1 MYCSKCGAKLP
12 DDYQFC
18 TKCGAR
24 VVHSGAGPSP
34 HVEEDAGTSED
45 ARLRTSVGAGSV
57 RRTTWVKAR
66 GAAATGDPSATHAMP
81 AGAAPSPA
89 EASSG
94 APRGADGNADAAE
107 KGRPFAVGR
116 PSPASGAKPG
126 PQGAAAPS
134 PLDIT
139 MQQPVVADSESS
151 GYEVG
156 SSRRRGLPPAAI
168 AAICVAVVV
177 VIVAAVWFALAG
189 APAQDAAH
197 DAPSQEQDDSV
208 ATVLDLSATS
218 ISTAGYPQVVLDL
231 ELTSDD
237 EVDLGSLTAGD
248 FVLEEAADGS
258 SGSQVTIDRFSVS
271 ADEGTCRIVYTS
283 SLPQDDATHTLRI
296 DLDELS
302 GLRGG
307 TSVRFTVD
315 VPADDADDAEEQT
328 DDEQAAPASDGDYVL
343 ADSDTRLYTAGELE
357 SLSDWE
363 LEIARNE
370 IYARH
375 GREFSNEALREYFE
389 GQPWYEPRYSAEE
402 FDALDGVLNQT
413 EVANAELIL
422 SIEQSRSDDES

>member
-24 VVHSGAGPSP
+24 VVHPGAGPSP

-89 EASSG
+89 AASSE
-94 APRGADGNADAAE
+94 APRDAVGNADAAE
-107 KGRPFAVGR
+107 KGRPFAAGR
-116 PSPASGAKPG
+116 PSSASGAKPG

-134 PLDIT
+134 PFDIT

-189 APAQDAAH
+189 APAQDAAQ
-197 DAPSQEQDDSV
+197 DAPSREQDDSA

-315 VPADDADDAEEQT
+315 VLADDADDAEEQT

-343 ADSDTRLYTAGELE
+343 ADSDTRLYTADELE

>member
-24 VVHSGAGPSP
+24 VVHPGAGPSP

-89 EASSG
+89 AASSE
-94 APRGADGNADAAE
+94 APRDAVGNADAAE
-107 KGRPFAVGR
+107 KGRPFAAGR
-116 PSPASGAKPG
+116 PSSASGAKPG

-134 PLDIT
+134 PFDIT

-189 APAQDAAH
+189 APAQDAVQ
-197 DAPSQEQDDSV
+197 DAPSREQDDSA

-237 EVDLGSLTAGD
+237 EADLGSLTAGD

-343 ADSDTRLYTAGELE
+343 ADSDTRLYAADELE

-389 GQPWYEPRYSAEE
+389 GQSWYEPRYSAEE

>member
-24 VVHSGAGPSP
+24 VVHPGAGPSP

-89 EASSG
+89 AASSG
-94 APRGADGNADAAE
+94 APRGADGNANAAE
-107 KGRPFAVGR
+107 KGRPFAAGR

-197 DAPSQEQDDSV
+197 DAPSQEQDDSA

-343 ADSDTRLYTAGELE
+343 ADSDTRLYTADELE

>member
-24 VVHSGAGPSP
+24 VVHPGAGPSP

-89 EASSG
+89 AASSE
-94 APRGADGNADAAE
+94 APRAADGNADTAE
-107 KGRPFAVGR
+107 KGRLFAAGR
-116 PSPASGAKPG
+116 PSSASGAKPG

-139 MQQPVVADSESS
+139 MQQPVVADTESS
-151 GYEVG
+151 GYEVE

-189 APAQDAAH
+189 APAQDAAQ
-197 DAPSQEQDDSV
+197 DAPSQEQDDSA

-283 SLPQDDATHTLRI
+283 SLPQDDATHTLCI

-328 DDEQAAPASDGDYVL
+328 DDEQTAPASDGDYVL
-343 ADSDTRLYTAGELE
+343 ADSDTRLYTADELE